1 MYSSHQNGTSYIT
14 SKTGFTTLNN
24 AYTSAYAVTPHGGAL
39 TSEMFRELKHS
50 PLQQHLKT
58 IPKIDETNRGGNT
71 RSLMTVSVAN
81 STPTKQNYGGY
92 INLNSLAAVTPMCE

>member
-1 MYSSHQNGTSYIT
+1 MYSSYQNGTSYMT
-14 SKTGFTTLNN
+14 STTGFTTLNN
-24 AYTSAYAVTPHGGAL
+24 AYMSPYAVTPHGGAL
-39 TSEMFRELKHS
+39 TSQMFRELKQS

-58 IPKIDETNRGGNT
+58 IPKVDETNRGANN

-92 INLNSLAAVTPMCE
+92 INLSSLSAVAPMCE